1 MIAVS
6 QCTMQF
12 NGIPLFDGIT
22 FTVGDQDKIGLVG
35 KNGAGKSTLLNVL
48 YGDIKPESGSITTSK
63 HHTIGFLKQQ
73 LHAYYTDSVKEEC
86 KVAFESVL
94 AIEDELVEI
103 QHAIE
108 HHEDYSDPGYHS
120 LCERMADLYARHEI
134 LGGNAIEATIEKILL
149 GLGFTHETMNKPARD
164 LSGGWQMRLEL
175 AKLLLRKPHTLLLD
189 EPTNHLDI
197 DSIRWLEA
205 YLAQYDGAVILVSHD
220 RVFLDTI
227 TKRTIEIRNGGIE
240 DYPCSYS
247 KYVIERLE
255 REEHRK
261 KAYMAQQKEIAKTQE
276 FIDRFRSKANLAS
289 RVQSRVK
296 QLEAK
301 ERITYDDSTEKTI
314 SFSFPPAPRAPRVLF
329 HSEDLTKKYD
339 QKTILNHISFDIE
352 RSMRCAFVGKNGE
365 GKSTLSRILAGI
377 ESYEGTLTV
386 GEGLKIGY
394 FAQQHADSLD
404 PTKTVFETLEQVA
417 VGEIRTRIR
426 SILGAFLFS
435 GDSVDKKVRVLS
447 GGERAR
453 LALAMLLLTESHV
466 LILDEPTNHLDMSAK
481 DILKAALNKYNGALI
496 IVSHDR
502 DFLSGLID
510 NIYHFSQGSIK
521 HYPLQLEE
529 FLEKFAINSLDEAQ
543 AKVEVIPQV
552 KIDNQSQYS
561 REEKKNLEREE
572 KKKIRRI
579 QEIEAQIA
587 IYEKEI
593 ATIDEQL
600 SHESTYSN
608 PEAMKNLSQSRDG
621 VQKSVDTLFLE
632 WETLLSTG

>member
-48 YGDIKPESGSITTSK
+48 YGEITPESGSITTSK

-73 LHAYYTDSVKEEC
+73 LHANYTDTVKEEC

-94 AIEDELVEI
+94 EIEAELHSI

-108 HHEDYSDPGYHS
+108 HYEEYSDPAYHA

-149 GLGFTHETMNKPARD
+149 GLGFTHETMNKSAKD

-197 DSIRWLEA
+197 DSIRWLET

-247 KYVIERLE
+247 KYVIERRE

-261 KAYMAQQKEIAKTQE
+261 KAYLAQQKEIAKTQE
-276 FIDRFRSKANLAS
+276 FIDRFRSKATLAS

-301 ERITYDDSTEKTI
+301 ERIAYVDSNERTI
-314 SFSFPPAPRAPRVLF
+314 SFSFPPAPRAPRLLF
-329 HSEDLTKKYD
+329 NSEDLSKKYD
-339 QKTILNHISFDIE
+339 QKTILHHVSFDIE
-352 RSMRCAFVGKNGE
+352 RNMRCAFIGKNGE

-377 ESYEGTLTV
+377 ESFEGQLTV

-417 VGEIRTRIR
+417 VGDIRTRIR

-435 GDSVDKKVRVLS
+435 GDAVDKKVRVLS

-466 LILDEPTNHLDMSAK
+466 LILDEPTNHLDMAAK
-481 DILKAALNKYNGALI
+481 DILKAALNDYNGALI

-529 FLEKFAINSLDEAQ
+529 FLEKFAIQSLDEAQ
-543 AKVEVIPQV
+543 TTLENVPSQSS
-552 KIDNQSQYS
+552 DNTSQIS
-561 REEKKNLEREE
+561 REEKKIQEREE
-572 KKKIRRI
+572 KKKLKRI
-579 QEIEAQIA
+579 QEIETFIAQ
-587 IYEKEI
+587 YEAEI
-593 ATIDEQL
+593 NGIDHQL
-600 SHESTYSN
+600 TLEETYTN
-608 PEAMKNLSQSRDG
+608 PESMKELTQSRNQIQQNLDN
-621 VQKSVDTLFLE
+621 LFKE
-632 WETLLSTG
+632 WEVLLST

>member
-48 YGDIKPESGSITTSK
+48 YGDIKPESGVITTSK
-63 HHTIGFLKQQ
+63 QHTIGFLKQQ
-73 LHAYYTDSVKEEC
+73 LHADYTGTVKEEC
-86 KVAFESVL
+86 RSAFDAVL
-94 AIEDELVEI
+94 NIEDELESLQI
-103 QHAIE
+103 TITE
-108 HHEDYSDPGYHS
+108 YTDYDNPEYSE
-120 LCERMADLYARHEI
+120 LCERMSDLYAQLEI
-134 LGGNAIEATIEKILL
+134 LGGNTIEASIEKILL
-149 GLGFTHETMNKPARD
+149 GLGFTHESMQKQAKE

-197 DSIRWLEA
+197 DSIRWLET

-227 TKRTIEIRNGGIE
+227 TKRTIEIRNAGIE

-301 ERITYDDSTEKTI
+301 ERITYDDSTDKTI
-314 SFSFPPAPRAPRVLF
+314 AFSFPPAPRAPRVLF
-329 HSEDLTKKYD
+329 HSDDLSKKYD
-339 QKTILNHISFDIE
+339 DKVILNHISFDIE
-352 RSMRCAFVGKNGE
+352 REMRCAFVGKNGE

-377 ESYEGTLTV
+377 ESYDGLLNT

-417 VGEIRTRIR
+417 VGDIRTKIR
-426 SILGAFLFS
+426 AILGAFLFS
-435 GDSVDKKVRVLS
+435 GDSVEKKVRVLS

-453 LALAMLLLTESHV
+453 LALAMLLLSESHV

-481 DILKAALNKYNGALI
+481 DILKSALLDYNGALI

-510 NIYHFSQGSIK
+510 NIFHFSQGSVK
-521 HYPLQLEE
+521 HHPLTLEE
-529 FLEKFAINSLDEAQ
+529 YLAKYAINSLDEIRP
-543 AKVEVIPQV
+543 KVEQNSNEKANINTQL
-552 KIDNQSQYS
+552 S
-561 REEKKNLEREE
+561 REEKKNREKEE

-579 QEIEAQIA
+579 EQIEELIAQL
-587 IYEKEI
+587 EKELSS
-593 ATIDEQL
+593 IDQQL
-600 SHESTYSN
+600 SLEDTYSN
-608 PEAMKNLSQSRDG
+608 TEKMKSQTQLRSDIQ
-621 VQKSVDTLFLE
+621 QKLDTLLEE
-632 WETLLSTG
+632 WESLQSH

>member
-48 YGDIKPESGSITTSK
+48 HGDIKPESGVITTSK
-63 HHTIGFLKQQ
+63 QHTIGFLKQQ
-73 LHAYYTDSVKEEC
+73 LHANYVSTVKEEC
-86 KVAFESVL
+86 KSAFDTVL
-94 AIEDELVEI
+94 KIEDELQSLQI
-103 QHAIE
+103 TIE
-108 HHEDYSDPGYHS
+108 EYTDYNNPEYSE
-120 LCERMADLYARHEI
+120 LCERMSELYAQLEI
-134 LGGNAIEATIEKILL
+134 LGGNTIEASIEKILL
-149 GLGFTHETMNKPARD
+149 GLGFTHESMNKQAKD

-175 AKLLLRKPHTLLLD
+175 AKLLLRKPQTLLLD

-197 DSIRWLEA
+197 DSIRWLET

-220 RVFLDTI
+220 RIFLDTI

-247 KYVIERLE
+247 KYVVERLE

-261 KAYMAQQKEIAKTQE
+261 KAYLAQQKEIAKTQE

-301 ERITYDDSTEKTI
+301 ERIIYDDSTDKTI

-329 HSEDLTKKYD
+329 HSDDLIKKYD
-339 QKTILNHISFDIE
+339 EKIILNKISFDIE
-352 RSMRCAFVGKNGE
+352 RGMRCAFVGKNGE

-377 ESYEGTLTV
+377 ESYVGKLNI

-404 PTKTVFETLEQVA
+404 PTKTVYETLEQVA
-417 VGEIRTRIR
+417 TGEIRTKIR
-426 SILGAFLFS
+426 AILGAFLFS
-435 GDSVDKKVRVLS
+435 GDAVDKKVRVLS

-453 LALAMLLLTESHV
+453 LALAMLLLSESHV

-481 DILKAALNKYNGALI
+481 DILKSALLDYNGALI

-510 NIYHFSQGSIK
+510 NIFHFSQGSVK
-521 HYPLQLEE
+521 HHPLKLEE
-529 FLEKFAINSLDEAQ
+529 YLEKYAINSLDEIQ
-543 AKVEVIPQV
+543 SKVTKNNNETSNV
-552 KIDNQSQYS
+552 NSQLS
-561 REEKKNLEREE
+561 REEKKVQEREE
-572 KKKIRRI
+572 KKRVRRI
-579 QEIEAQIA
+579 EEIEQSIA
-587 IYEKEI
+587 RFEKELSLVDSML
-593 ATIDEQL
+593 ALEQIY
-600 SHESTYSN
+600 TD
-608 PEAMKNLSQSRDG
+608 PEQMKIQTQLRNDIQ
-621 VQKSVDTLFLE
+621 QKLDVLFEE
-632 WETLLSTG
+632 WETLQLH

>member
-1 MIAVS
+1 
-6 QCTMQF
+6 
-12 NGIPLFDGIT
+12 
-22 FTVGDQDKIGLVG
+22 
-35 KNGAGKSTLLNVL
+35 
-48 YGDIKPESGSITTSK
+48 
-63 HHTIGFLKQQ
+63 
-73 LHAYYTDSVKEEC
+73 
-86 KVAFESVL
+86 
-94 AIEDELVEI
+94 
-103 QHAIE
+103 
-108 HHEDYSDPGYHS
+108 
-120 LCERMADLYARHEI
+120 
-134 LGGNAIEATIEKILL
+134 EATIEKILL

-301 ERITYDDSTEKTI
+301 ERITYDDSTERTI

-339 QKTILNHISFDIE
+339 KKTILNHISFDIE

-510 NIYHFSQGSIK
+510 NIYHFSQGSVK

-552 KIDNQSQYS
+552 NIDNQSQYS

>member
-12 NGIPLFDGIT
+12 NGISLFDGIT

-48 YGDIKPESGSITTSK
+48 YGDIKPESGFITTSK
-63 HHTIGFLKQQ
+63 QHTIGFLKQQ
-73 LHAYYTDSVKEEC
+73 LHADYTGTVKEEC
-86 KVAFESVL
+86 RSAFDAVLNIEIELESL
-94 AIEDELVEI
+94 QITITEYT
-103 QHAIE
+103 
-108 HHEDYSDPGYHS
+108 DYDNPEYSE
-120 LCERMADLYARHEI
+120 LCERMSDLYAQLEI
-134 LGGNAIEATIEKILL
+134 LGGNTIEASIEKILL
-149 GLGFTHETMNKPARD
+149 GLGFTHESMLKPAKE

-197 DSIRWLEA
+197 DSIRWLET

-227 TKRTIEIRNGGIE
+227 TNRTIEIRNGGIE

-261 KAYMAQQKEIAKTQE
+261 KAYLAQQKEIAKTQE

-301 ERITYDDSTEKTI
+301 ERITYDDSTDKTI

-329 HSEDLTKKYD
+329 HSDDLSKKYD
-339 QKTILNHISFDIE
+339 DKVILNHISFDIE
-352 RSMRCAFVGKNGE
+352 REMRCAFVGKNGE

-377 ESYEGTLTV
+377 ESYDGLLNT

-417 VGEIRTRIR
+417 VGDIRTKIR
-426 SILGAFLFS
+426 AILGAFLFS
-435 GDSVDKKVRVLS
+435 GDSVEKKVRVLS

-453 LALAMLLLTESHV
+453 LALAMLLLSESHV

-481 DILKAALNKYNGALI
+481 DILKSALLDYNGALI

-510 NIYHFSQGSIK
+510 NIFHFSQGSVK
-521 HYPLQLEE
+521 HHPLTLEE
-529 FLEKFAINSLDEAQ
+529 YLAKHAINSLDEIKT
-543 AKVEVIPQV
+543 KVDHNNNGKVNTNTQL
-552 KIDNQSQYS
+552 S
-561 REEKKNLEREE
+561 REEKKNREKEE
-572 KKKIRRI
+572 KKKSRRI
-579 QEIEAQIA
+579 EELEQLISQL
-587 IYEKEI
+587 EKELSSV
-593 ATIDEQL
+593 DQL
-600 SHESTYSN
+600 LSLEETYSDTKK
-608 PEAMKNLSQSRDG
+608 MKSQTQSRND
-621 VQKSVDTLFLE
+621 VQQKLDNFLVE
-632 WETLLSTG
+632 WESLQ

>member
-12 NGIPLFDGIT
+12 NGISLFDGIT

-48 YGDIKPESGSITTSK
+48 YGDIKPESGFITTSK
-63 HHTIGFLKQQ
+63 QHTIGFLKQQ
-73 LHAYYTDSVKEEC
+73 LHANYTGTVKEEC
-86 KVAFESVL
+86 RSAFDAVLNIEIELESL
-94 AIEDELVEI
+94 QITITEYT
-103 QHAIE
+103 
-108 HHEDYSDPGYHS
+108 DYDNPEYSE
-120 LCERMADLYARHEI
+120 LCERMSDLYAQLEI
-134 LGGNAIEATIEKILL
+134 LGGNTIEASIEKILL
-149 GLGFTHETMNKPARD
+149 GLGFTHESMLKPAKE

-175 AKLLLRKPHTLLLD
+175 SKLLLRKPHTLLLD

-197 DSIRWLEA
+197 DSIRWLET

-227 TKRTIEIRNGGIE
+227 TNRTIEIRNGGIE

-261 KAYMAQQKEIAKTQE
+261 KAYLAQQKEIAKTQE

-301 ERITYDDSTEKTI
+301 ERITYDDSTDKTI

-329 HSEDLTKKYD
+329 HSDDLSKKYD
-339 QKTILNHISFDIE
+339 DKVILNQISFDIE
-352 RSMRCAFVGKNGE
+352 REMRCAFVGKNGE

-377 ESYEGTLTV
+377 ESYTGQLNT

-417 VGEIRTRIR
+417 TGEIRTKIR
-426 SILGAFLFS
+426 AILGAFLFS
-435 GDSVDKKVRVLS
+435 GDSVEKKVRVLS

-453 LALAMLLLTESHV
+453 LALAMLLLSESHV

-481 DILKAALNKYNGALI
+481 DILKSALMDYNGALI

-510 NIYHFSQGSIK
+510 NIFHFSQGSVK
-521 HYPLQLEE
+521 HHPLTLEE
-529 FLEKFAINSLDEAQ
+529 YLAKHAINSLDEIKTKADHNNNGKGNTNTQ
-543 AKVEVIPQV
+543 F
-552 KIDNQSQYS
+552 S
-561 REEKKNLEREE
+561 REEKKNREKEE
-572 KKKIRRI
+572 KKKSRRI
-579 QEIEAQIA
+579 EELEQFIAQF
-587 IYEKEI
+587 EKELSS
-593 ATIDEQL
+593 IDQQL
-600 SHESTYSN
+600 SLEETYSN
-608 PEAMKNLSQSRDG
+608 TDTMKSRTQSRSD
-621 VQKSVDTLFLE
+621 VQQKLDTFLVE
-632 WETLLSTG
+632 WESLQ